1 MTGEPTPVSNEELAL
16 LLKQISNKAAP
27 SNALQNA
34 LLTVAGG
41 IVMTVCGY
49 FYTIVTGLQQ
59 NMVETQATRFTEEEA
74 NQLRNDITLTL
85 QEIDKRLTIQ
95 EHDNKWLEKWVLSTH
110 APGSHDGVR
119 GQGLFRPDDIIDGS
133 NNITGFDEALPDAP
147 PAPKY
152 DLRAPKQ
159 QVLPNAPPPQRR
171 K

>member
-1 MTGEPTPVSNEELAL
+1 MPDEPAPVTNEELAL
-16 LLKQISNKAAP
+16 LLTQISNKAAP
-27 SNALQNA
+27 NNALQNA

-49 FYTIVTGLQQ
+49 FYTVVTGLQQ

-85 QEIDKRLTIQ
+85 QEIDKRLALQ
-95 EHDNKWLEKWVLSTH
+95 ELDKKWLEKWVLSTH
-110 APGSHDGVR
+110 TPESHNNSIT
-119 GQGLFRPDDIIDGS
+119 GQGLYRPDDILDGS
-133 NNITGFDEALPDAP
+133 NNTTTFDEMPAP

-159 QVLPNAPPPQRR
+159 QVLPNAPPQRR